1 MKQERVLLCFYRRGV
16 TSDAAVLNN
25 PAWHA
30 LNGPQASVAEGGPLA
45 FRYQPEVALFAA
57 LPDDPTP
64 EAWEQLRDVVGAGKY
79 AFLARDLAPPPS
91 GWEQVMSLGV
101 VQMTARSVDGALDA
115 EAERLTADDVA
126 EIMALVKRTEPGPF
140 EPRTIELGEY
150 FGIRDDSGALIAMA
164 GERMFPAPYREI
176 SAVCTD
182 ESHRGKGLAARLVR
196 HLVAHIQER
205 SETSILHARDD
216 NTNAIR
222 LYEHLG
228 FTHSNAFAVT
238 GYRAPA

>member
-1 MKQERVLLCFYRRGV
+1 MIDPIL
-16 TSDAAVLNN
+16 AN

-30 LNGPQASVAEGGPLA
+30 LRGPQTAMAQGGPLA
-45 FRYQPEVALFAA
+45 FRYLPDVAVFAA
-57 LPDDPTP
+57 LPDDPTT
-64 EAWEQLRDVVGAGKY
+64 EAWDQLRDVVGAGKY

-91 GWEQVMSLGV
+91 GWEQVMALGV
-101 VQMTARSVDGALDA
+101 VQMMATSVDGELDDQA
-115 EAERLTADDVA
+115 QELSADDVA

-150 FGIRDDSGALIAMA
+150 FGIRDGNGALVAMA
-164 GERMFPAPYREI
+164 GERMFPSPYREI

-196 HLVAHIQER
+196 HLVARIQER
-205 SETSILHARDD
+205 GETPILHARDD

-228 FTHSNAFAVT
+228 FTHSNRFPVA